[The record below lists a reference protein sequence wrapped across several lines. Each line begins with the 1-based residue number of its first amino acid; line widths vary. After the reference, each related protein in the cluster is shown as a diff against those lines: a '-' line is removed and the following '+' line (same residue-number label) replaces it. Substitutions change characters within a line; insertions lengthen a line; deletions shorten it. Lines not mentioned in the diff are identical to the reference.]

1 MDASLESLSR
11 EHEIKE
17 RNLRKMIDELQSQVE
32 RERNEKREAITQADE
47 SRQKMIDKQSELGN
61 TQQPTLLYIDVQ
73 NMKWLQALAISWLND
88 IAIMSQTVSNAIY

>member
-32 RERNEKREAITQADE
+32 RERNEKRDAITQADE

>member
-17 RNLRKMIDELQSQVE
+17 RNLRKMIDELQGQVE
-32 RERNEKREAITQADE
+32 RERNEKRDAITQADE

-61 TQQPTLLYIDVQ
+61 TQQPTLLY
-73 NMKWLQALAISWLND
+73 MCTGHEM
-88 IAIMSQTVSNAIY
+88 IAGIGHFLTE

>member
-73 NMKWLQALAISWLND
+73 NMK
-88 IAIMSQTVSNAIY
+88 

>member
-1 MDASLESLSR
+1 MDPSLESLSR

-32 RERNEKREAITQADE
+32 RERNEKRDAITQADE

-61 TQQPTLLYIDVQ
+61 TQ
-73 NMKWLQALAISWLND
+73 
-88 IAIMSQTVSNAIY
+88 

>member
-32 RERNEKREAITQADE
+32 RERNEKRDAITQADE

-61 TQQPTLLYIDVQ
+61 TQ
-73 NMKWLQALAISWLND
+73 
-88 IAIMSQTVSNAIY
+88 

>member
-1 MDASLESLSR
+1 MDTSLESLSR

-32 RERNEKREAITQADE
+32 RERNEKRDAITQADE

-73 NMKWLQALAISWLND
+73 NMK
-88 IAIMSQTVSNAIY
+88 

>member
-32 RERNEKREAITQADE
+32 RERNEKRDAITQADE

-73 NMKWLQALAISWLND
+73 NMK
-88 IAIMSQTVSNAIY
+88 